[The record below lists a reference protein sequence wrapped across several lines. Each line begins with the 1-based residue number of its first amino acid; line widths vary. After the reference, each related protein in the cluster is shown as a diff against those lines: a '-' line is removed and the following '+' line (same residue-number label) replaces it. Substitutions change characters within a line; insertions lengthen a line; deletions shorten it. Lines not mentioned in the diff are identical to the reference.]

1 MGLLRFFKYKYLLNN
16 RRKKYASLALSIALA
31 HASFGQAQYKSIG
44 NGLADITLTLEDNQ
58 KFNLNLNDLA
68 GNKNYTLAG
77 KWTLENDQYV
87 LRFNR
92 ARKNL
97 NDLFHGSTGFAT
109 YAEVQD
115 KRTIIFPQNRAGLMI
130 NGIFCSRYL
139 A

>member
-31 HASFGQAQYKSIG
+31 HASFGQAKYKSIG
-44 NGLADITLTLEDNQ
+44 NGLADITLSLEENQ
-58 KFNLNLNDLA
+58 HFNLNLNDLA
-68 GNKNYTLAG
+68 ENKNYTLAG

-87 LRFNR
+87 LRFKK

-97 NDLFHGSTGFAT
+97 GDLFLGKSGFDS

-115 KRTIIFPQNRAGLMI
+115 KRTIKFPQSRAGLMI
-130 NGIFCSRYL
+130 NGIFCSRQSV
-139 A
+139 

>member
-1 MGLLRFFKYKYLLNN
+1 
-16 RRKKYASLALSIALA
+16 
-31 HASFGQAQYKSIG
+31 
-44 NGLADITLTLEDNQ
+44 
-58 KFNLNLNDLA
+58 LA

-97 NDLFHGSTGFAT
+97 NDLFMGKAGFET
-109 YAEVQD
+109 YAEVKD
-115 KRTIIFPQNRAGLMI
+115 KRTIKFPQSRAGLMI
-130 NGIFCSRYL
+130 NGIFCSRYS

>member
-1 MGLLRFFKYKYLLNN
+1 MGLHRFFKYKYLLKN

-31 HASFGQAQYKSIG
+31 HASFGQTKYKSIG

-58 KFNLNLNDLA
+58 RFNLNLNDLA
-68 GNKNYTLAG
+68 GDTNYILAG
-77 KWTLENDQYV
+77 KWTLENDLYI

-97 NDLFHGSTGFAT
+97 NDLFMGNTGFET

-115 KRTIIFPQNRAGLMI
+115 KRTIIFPQNRVGLMI
-130 NGIFCSRYL
+130 NGIFCSRYSS
-139 A
+139 